1 MICASRSAIF
11 ARAAASQHHGESK
24 ALPLSWR
31 TSSMNVRTHL
41 LAACAALATFS
52 AAHAQLA
59 ASAPAAM
66 PATPAPAPAPV
77 AAPAPAPAPAPVITP
92 APGAERKVMITAPAA
107 ASGDASE
114 GKVAHYGAKFNGRKT
129 ASGEVFNSNAMTMAH
144 KTLPF
149 GTRVKVTNLA
159 NKKSVVVRVNDRG
172 PTNPDRIGDLTTG
185 AARKIGMTKAG
196 VVDARLEVVGQ
207 AKTAKKK

>member
-1 MICASRSAIF
+1 
-11 ARAAASQHHGESK
+11 
-24 ALPLSWR
+24 
-31 TSSMNVRTHL
+31 
-41 LAACAALATFS
+41 
-52 AAHAQLA
+52 
-59 ASAPAAM
+59 
-66 PATPAPAPAPV
+66 
-77 AAPAPAPAPAPVITP
+77 
-92 APGAERKVMITAPAA
+92 VMITAPAA

-129 ASGEVFNSNAMTMAH
+129 ASGEVFNMNAMTMAH

-172 PTNPDRIGDLTTG
+172 PTSPDRIGDLTTG

-207 AKTAKKK
+207 AQAGKKK

>member
-1 MICASRSAIF
+1 MNF
-11 ARAAASQHHGESK
+11 
-24 ALPLSWR
+24 R
-31 TSSMNVRTHL
+31 TSL

-52 AAHAQLA
+52 AAQAQLA
-59 ASAPAAM
+59 ASAPAPM
-66 PATPAPAPAPV
+66 PAAPAPAPT
-77 AAPAPAPAPAPVITP
+77 AAPAPAPAAPAAPVVTP
-92 APGAERKVMITAPAA
+92 APGAERKVMITAAPA
-107 ASGDASE
+107 ASGDANE

-129 ASGEVFNSNAMTMAH
+129 ASGERFNMNAMTMAH

-172 PTNPDRIGDLTTG
+172 PSSPDRIGDLTTG

-207 AKTAKKK
+207 AKAGKKK

>member
-1 MICASRSAIF
+1 
-11 ARAAASQHHGESK
+11 
-24 ALPLSWR
+24 
-31 TSSMNVRTHL
+31 MNLRTHL
-41 LAACAALATFS
+41 LAAFAALATIS
-52 AAHAQLA
+52 AAQAQQ
-59 ASAPAAM
+59 ASAPT
-66 PATPAPAPAPV
+66 ATPALPVMPAITPAPDPAPMV
-77 AAPAPAPAPAPVITP
+77 APAPAPA
-92 APGAERKVMITAPAA
+92 RKVMISAAPA
-107 ASGDASE
+107 ASGDANE

-129 ASGEVFNSNAMTMAH
+129 ASGERFNVNAMTMAH

-196 VVDARLEVVGQ
+196 VIDARLEVVGQ
-207 AKTAKKK
+207 AKAGKKK

>member
-1 MICASRSAIF
+1 
-11 ARAAASQHHGESK
+11 
-24 ALPLSWR
+24 
-31 TSSMNVRTHL
+31 MNLRITL
-41 LAACAALATFS
+41 LTACAALATFS

-59 ASAPAAM
+59 ASSPAAM
-66 PATPAPAPAPV
+66 PATPAPAPT
-77 AAPAPAPAPAPVITP
+77 AAPAPAPPPVVTP
-92 APGAERKVMITAPAA
+92 TPGAERKVMITAAPSA
-107 ASGDASE
+107 ASGDANE

-129 ASGEVFNSNAMTMAH
+129 ASGERFNMNAMTMAH

-172 PTNPDRIGDLTTG
+172 PTSPDRIGDLTTG

-207 AKTAKKK
+207 AKAGKKK

>member
-1 MICASRSAIF
+1 
-11 ARAAASQHHGESK
+11 
-24 ALPLSWR
+24 
-31 TSSMNVRTHL
+31 MNLRLTL

-66 PATPAPAPAPV
+66 PATPAPAPM
-77 AAPAPAPAPAPVITP
+77 AAPAPAAAPAPVITP
-92 APGAERKVMITAPAA
+92 APGAARKVMITAAPA
-107 ASGDASE
+107 ASGDANE

-129 ASGEVFNSNAMTMAH
+129 ASGERFNMNAMTMAH

-172 PTNPDRIGDLTTG
+172 PTTPDRIGDLTTG

-207 AKTAKKK
+207 AKAAKQK